1 MSALRRSAVGAAR
14 LALRDGASRGA
25 IMTPRAIGAT
35 VGAETRAVE
44 RYVDAMI
51 CFFCLRLAMIRG
63 VCLNAASGWAAR
75 RVDRSI
81 AVLDRSNR
89 SGCGRVVEPVS
100 ERFLFLLTALVADA
114 RTRRRTCFR

>member
-51 CFFCLRLAMIRG
+51 CFFFA
-63 VCLNAASGWAAR
+63 
-75 RVDRSI
+75 
-81 AVLDRSNR
+81 
-89 SGCGRVVEPVS
+89 
-100 ERFLFLLTALVADA
+100 
-114 RTRRRTCFR
+114 

>member
-51 CFFCLRLAMIRG
+51 CFFLLETRDDSRG
-63 VCLNAASGWAAR
+63 VFKRRVGVGGASG
-75 RVDRSI
+75 
-81 AVLDRSNR
+81 
-89 SGCGRVVEPVS
+89 
-100 ERFLFLLTALVADA
+100 
-114 RTRRRTCFR
+114 